1 MTTYNFATEVG
12 VTPTTQTWE
21 LVTNT
26 RTFQSPLTNA
36 VQTQTRKGSYWKTT
50 ATFNNLTGADRA
62 KMQAFLA
69 KLDGQVHRMYF
80 TDYGYNR
87 SGNAPSGDSI
97 TSLTAGSLVSGITYK
112 ITSVGTTDF
121 TAIGASSN
129 TVGVV
134 FQATGAGTG
143 TGTVVTVGIQVKG
156 ASQTGSSLIA
166 DGADL
171 SNTDYFK
178 AGDYIAFNNEFHIV
192 TADCSTDGL
201 GEITIP
207 IAPPLRKS
215 PDDNDP
221 INFVTPLAVMIVTST
236 ASWDTRPGRVSNF
249 TIEAI
254 EDVLA

>member
-26 RTFQSPLTNA
+26 RMFQSPLTNA
-36 VQTQTRKGSYWKTT
+36 IQTQTRKGSYWKTT

-62 KMQAFLA
+62 NMQAFLA
-69 KLDGQVHRMYF
+69 KLDGQVHRIYF

-87 SGNAPSGDSI
+87 SGNAPDSD
-97 TSLTAGSLVSGITYK
+97 
-112 ITSVGTTDF
+112 SVTDLK
-121 TAIGASSN
+121 
-129 TVGVV
+129 
-134 FQATGAGTG
+134 
-143 TGTVVTVGIQVKG
+143 VKG
-156 ASQTGSSLIA
+156 ADQTGASVIA
-166 DGADL
+166 DGAEL
-171 SNTDYFK
+171 NTSDYFK
-178 AGDYIAFNNEFHIV
+178 AGDYVAFNNEFHIV

-236 ASWDTRPGRVSNF
+236 AAWDTRPGRVSNF
-249 TIEAI
+249 KIEAI

>member
-1 MTTYNFATEVG
+1 MTTYTFATDVG

-36 VQTQTRKGSYWKTT
+36 IQTTTRKGSYWKTT
-50 ATFNNLTGADRA
+50 ATFNNLTGSDRA

-87 SGNAPSGDSI
+87 SGNAPSGDSV
-97 TSLTAGSLVSGITYK
+97 TNLLV
-112 ITSVGTTDF
+112 
-121 TAIGASSN
+121 N
-129 TVGVV
+129 
-134 FQATGAGTG
+134 
-143 TGTVVTVGIQVKG
+143 G
-156 ASQTGSSLIA
+156 ASQTGSSVVA
-166 DGADL
+166 DGAT
-171 SNTDYFK
+171 SNVAGYLK
-178 AGDYIAFNNEFHIV
+178 AGDYVAFNNEFHIV
-192 TADCSTDGL
+192 TADCETIAGA
-201 GEITIP
+201 ITIP

-249 TIEAI
+249 KIEAI

>member
-26 RTFQSPLTNA
+26 RIFQSPLTNA
-36 VQTQTRKGSYWKTT
+36 IQTQTRKGSYWKTT

-62 KMQAFLA
+62 NMQAFLA

-80 TDYGYNR
+80 TDYGYTR
-87 SGNAPSGDSI
+87 SGNAPDSD
-97 TSLTAGSLVSGITYK
+97 
-112 ITSVGTTDF
+112 SVTDLK
-121 TAIGASSN
+121 
-129 TVGVV
+129 
-134 FQATGAGTG
+134 
-143 TGTVVTVGIQVKG
+143 VKG
-156 ASQTGSSLIA
+156 ADQTGASVIA
-166 DGADL
+166 DGAEL
-171 SNTDYFK
+171 NTADYFK
-178 AGDYIAFNNEFHIV
+178 AGDYVAFNNEFHIV
-192 TADCSTDGL
+192 TADCATSGL

-236 ASWDTRPGRVSNF
+236 AAWDTRPGKVSNF
-249 TIEAI
+249 KIEAI

>member
-36 VQTQTRKGSYWKTT
+36 IQTTTRKGSYWKTT
-50 ATFNNLTGADRA
+50 ATFNNLQGADRA
-62 KMQAFLA
+62 NMQAFLA
-69 KLDGQVHRMYF
+69 KLDGQVHRIYF

-87 SGNAPSGDSI
+87 SGNAPSGDS
-97 TSLTAGSLVSGITYK
+97 
-112 ITSVGTTDF
+112 
-121 TAIGASSN
+121 
-129 TVGVV
+129 
-134 FQATGAGTG
+134 
-143 TGTVVTVGIQVKG
+143 VTNLLVKG
-156 ASQTGSSLIA
+156 GSQTGASVIA
-166 DGADL
+166 DGGDL

-178 AGDYIAFNNEFHIV
+178 AGDYVAFNNEYHIV

-221 INFVTPLAVMIVTST
+221 INFVTPLAVMMVVST

>member
-1 MTTYNFATEVG
+1 MTTYTFATDVG

-26 RTFQSPLTNA
+26 KMFQSPLTNA
-36 VQTQTRKGSYWKTT
+36 IQTTTRKGSYWKTT
-50 ATFNNLTGADRA
+50 ATFNNLTGSDRA
-62 KMQAFLA
+62 KMQAFLT

-87 SGNAPSGDSI
+87 SGNAPSGDS
-97 TSLTAGSLVSGITYK
+97 
-112 ITSVGTTDF
+112 
-121 TAIGASSN
+121 
-129 TVGVV
+129 
-134 FQATGAGTG
+134 
-143 TGTVVTVGIQVKG
+143 VTNLKVKG
-156 ASQTGSSLIA
+156 ASQTGSSVIA

-171 SNTDYFK
+171 SNTNYFK
-178 AGDYIAFNNEFHIV
+178 AGDYVAFNNEFHIV
-192 TADCSTDGL
+192 TADCSTSGI

-207 IAPPLRKS
+207 IAPPLRQS

-221 INFVTPLAVMIVTST
+221 INFVTPLAVMIVMST

>member
-21 LVTNT
+21 LITNT

-36 VQTQTRKGSYWKTT
+36 IQTQTRKGSYWKTT
-50 ATFNNLTGADRA
+50 ATFDNLQGADRA

-69 KLDGQVHRMYF
+69 KLDGQVHRIFF

-87 SGNAPSGDSI
+87 SGNAPSGDS
-97 TSLTAGSLVSGITYK
+97 
-112 ITSVGTTDF
+112 
-121 TAIGASSN
+121 
-129 TVGVV
+129 
-134 FQATGAGTG
+134 
-143 TGTVVTVGIQVKG
+143 VTNLLVKG
-156 ASQTGSSLIA
+156 AGQTGSSVIA

-171 SNTDYFK
+171 SNTDYLK
-178 AGDYIAFNNEFHIV
+178 AGDYVAFNNEFHIV

-215 PDDNDP
+215 PDDDDP
-221 INFVTPLAVMIVTST
+221 INFTVPLAVMIVTST

>member
-12 VTPTTQTWE
+12 VTPSTQTWE

-26 RTFQSPLTNA
+26 RMFQSPLTNA
-36 VQTQTRKGSYWKTT
+36 IQTQTRKGSYCKTT

-62 KMQAFLA
+62 NMQAFLA
-69 KLDGQVHRMYF
+69 KLDGQVHRIYL

-87 SGNAPSGDSI
+87 SGNAPDSD
-97 TSLTAGSLVSGITYK
+97 
-112 ITSVGTTDF
+112 SVTDLK
-121 TAIGASSN
+121 
-129 TVGVV
+129 
-134 FQATGAGTG
+134 
-143 TGTVVTVGIQVKG
+143 VKG
-156 ASQTGSSLIA
+156 GSQTGASVIA
-166 DGADL
+166 DGAEL
-171 SNTDYFK
+171 NTSDYFK
-178 AGDYIAFNNEFHIV
+178 AGDYVAFNNEFHIV
-192 TADCSTDGL
+192 TANCSTSGL

-236 ASWDTRPGRVSNF
+236 AAWDTRPGRVSNF
-249 TIEAI
+249 KIEAI

>member
-21 LVTNT
+21 LITNT

-36 VQTQTRKGSYWKTT
+36 IQTQTRKGSYWKTV
-50 ATFNNLTGADRA
+50 ATFDNLQGADRA

-69 KLDGQVHRMYF
+69 KLDGQVHRIFF

-87 SGNAPSGDSI
+87 SGNAPSGDS
-97 TSLTAGSLVSGITYK
+97 
-112 ITSVGTTDF
+112 
-121 TAIGASSN
+121 
-129 TVGVV
+129 
-134 FQATGAGTG
+134 
-143 TGTVVTVGIQVKG
+143 VTNLLVKG
-156 ASQTGSSLIA
+156 AGQTGSSLIA

-171 SNTDYFK
+171 TNTDYFK
-178 AGDYIAFNNEFHIV
+178 AGDYVAFNNEFHIV
-192 TADCSTDGL
+192 TADCDTTGL

-207 IAPPLRKS
+207 IAPPLRK
-215 PDDNDP
+215 PTDDDDP

>member
-21 LVTNT
+21 LITNT

-36 VQTQTRKGSYWKTT
+36 IQTQTRKGSYWKTT
-50 ATFNNLTGADRA
+50 ATFDNLQGADRA

-69 KLDGQVHRMYF
+69 KLDGQVHRIFF

-87 SGNAPSGDSI
+87 SGNAPSGDS
-97 TSLTAGSLVSGITYK
+97 GSP
-112 ITSVGTTDF
+112 
-121 TAIGASSN
+121 
-129 TVGVV
+129 
-134 FQATGAGTG
+134 TGLL
-143 TGTVVTVGIQVKG
+143 VKG
-156 ASQTGSSLIA
+156 AGQTGSVLIA

-171 SNTDYFK
+171 TNTDYFK
-178 AGDYIAFNNEFHIV
+178 AGDYVAFNNEFHIV

-215 PDDNDP
+215 PDDDDP
-221 INFVTPLAVMIVTST
+221 INFTVPLAVMIVTST

>member
-21 LVTNT
+21 LITNT

-36 VQTQTRKGSYWKTT
+36 IQTQTRKGSYWKTT
-50 ATFNNLTGADRA
+50 ATFDNLQGADRA

-69 KLDGQVHRMYF
+69 KLDGQVHRIFF

-87 SGNAPSGDSI
+87 SGNAPSGDS
-97 TSLTAGSLVSGITYK
+97 TNLL
-112 ITSVGTTDF
+112 
-121 TAIGASSN
+121 
-129 TVGVV
+129 
-134 FQATGAGTG
+134 
-143 TGTVVTVGIQVKG
+143 VKG
-156 ASQTGSSLIA
+156 AGQTGSSVIA
-166 DGADL
+166 DGGDL
-171 SNTDYFK
+171 TNTDYFK

-215 PDDNDP
+215 PDDDDP
-221 INFVTPLAVMIVTST
+221 INFTVPLAVMIVTST

>member
-1 MTTYNFATEVG
+1 MTTYTFATDVG

-36 VQTQTRKGSYWKTT
+36 IQTTTRKGSYWKTT

-87 SGNAPSGDSI
+87 SGNAPSGDSGV
-97 TSLTAGSLVSGITYK
+97 AF
-112 ITSVGTTDF
+112 SV
-121 TAIGASSN
+121 N
-129 TVGVV
+129 
-134 FQATGAGTG
+134 
-143 TGTVVTVGIQVKG
+143 G
-156 ASQTGSSLIA
+156 ASQTGSSLVA
-166 DGADL
+166 HDATV
-171 SNTDYFK
+171 STTDYLK
-178 AGDYIAFNNEFHIV
+178 AGDYVAFNNEFHIV
-192 TADCSTDGL
+192 TADCDSDISGNV
-201 GEITIP
+201 TIP
-207 IAPPLRKS
+207 IAPPIRTS
-215 PDDNDP
+215 PSDGAF
-221 INFVTPLAVMIVTST
+221 INFTVPLAVMIVTST

>member
-21 LVTNT
+21 LITNT

-36 VQTQTRKGSYWKTT
+36 IQTQTRKGSYWKTT
-50 ATFNNLTGADRA
+50 ATFDNLQGADRA

-69 KLDGQVHRMYF
+69 KLDGQVHRIFF

-87 SGNAPSGDSI
+87 SGNAPSGDSV
-97 TSLTAGSLVSGITYK
+97 TNLLV
-112 ITSVGTTDF
+112 
-121 TAIGASSN
+121 N
-129 TVGVV
+129 
-134 FQATGAGTG
+134 GAG
-143 TGTVVTVGIQVKG
+143 
-156 ASQTGSSLIA
+156 QTGSSVIA

-178 AGDYIAFNNEFHIV
+178 AGDYVAFNNEFHIV

-215 PDDNDP
+215 PDDDDP
-221 INFVTPLAVMIVTST
+221 INFTVPLAVMIVTST

-249 TIEAI
+249 KIEAI

>member
-21 LVTNT
+21 LITNT

-36 VQTQTRKGSYWKTT
+36 IQTQTRKGSYWKTT
-50 ATFNNLTGADRA
+50 ATFDNLQGADRA

-69 KLDGQVHRMYF
+69 KLDGQVHRIYF

-87 SGNAPSGDSI
+87 SGNAPSGDS
-97 TSLTAGSLVSGITYK
+97 
-112 ITSVGTTDF
+112 
-121 TAIGASSN
+121 
-129 TVGVV
+129 
-134 FQATGAGTG
+134 
-143 TGTVVTVGIQVKG
+143 VTNLLVKG
-156 ASQTGSSLIA
+156 AGQTGSSVDA

-171 SNTDYFK
+171 TNTDYFK
-178 AGDYIAFNNEFHIV
+178 AGDYVAFNNEFHIV

-215 PDDNDP
+215 PDDDDP

>member
-1 MTTYNFATEVG
+1 MTTYTFATEVG

-50 ATFNNLTGADRA
+50 ATFDNLTGADRA

-69 KLDGQVHRMYF
+69 KLDGQVHRIYF

-87 SGNAPSGDSI
+87 SGNAPSGDS
-97 TSLTAGSLVSGITYK
+97 
-112 ITSVGTTDF
+112 GT
-121 TAIGASSN
+121 N
-129 TVGVV
+129 LKVN
-134 FQATGAGTG
+134 
-143 TGTVVTVGIQVKG
+143 G

-166 DGADL
+166 DGAT
-171 SNTDYFK
+171 SNVVGYLK
-178 AGDYIAFNNEFHIV
+178 AGDYVAFNNEFHIV
-192 TADCSTDGL
+192 TADCDTVSGN
-201 GEITIP
+201 ITIP

-221 INFVTPLAVMIVTST
+221 INFANPLAVMMVTST

>member
-50 ATFNNLTGADRA
+50 ATFNNLTGSDRA

-87 SGNAPSGDSI
+87 LGNAPSGDS
-97 TSLTAGSLVSGITYK
+97 GSLLV
-112 ITSVGTTDF
+112 
-121 TAIGASSN
+121 AS
-129 TVGVV
+129 
-134 FQATGAGTG
+134 AG
-143 TGTVVTVGIQVKG
+143 Q
-156 ASQTGSSLIA
+156 SGSSLNA
-166 DGADL
+166 DTGAL
-171 SNTDYFK
+171 STTNYFR
-178 AGDYIAFNNEFHIV
+178 AGDYLEFNNEFHIV
-192 TADCSTDGL
+192 TADCSTSGT
-201 GEITIP
+201 GTITIP
-207 IAPPLRKS
+207 IAPPIRKATIN
-215 PDDNDP
+215 NDP
-221 INFVTPLAVMIVTST
+221 ITFVSPKAVMIVTST
-236 ASWDTRPGRVSNF
+236 ASWDTRPGQVSNF

>member
-21 LVTNT
+21 LITNT

-36 VQTQTRKGSYWKTT
+36 IQTQTRKGSYWKTT
-50 ATFNNLTGADRA
+50 ATFDNLQGADRA

-69 KLDGQVHRMYF
+69 KLDVQVHRIFF

-87 SGNAPSGDSI
+87 SGNAPSGDS
-97 TSLTAGSLVSGITYK
+97 
-112 ITSVGTTDF
+112 
-121 TAIGASSN
+121 
-129 TVGVV
+129 
-134 FQATGAGTG
+134 
-143 TGTVVTVGIQVKG
+143 VTNLLVKG
-156 ASQTGSSLIA
+156 AGQTGSSVIA

-178 AGDYIAFNNEFHIV
+178 AGDYVAFNNEFHIV

-215 PDDNDP
+215 PDDDDP
-221 INFVTPLAVMIVTST
+221 INFTVPLAVMIVTST
-236 ASWDTRPGRVSNF
+236 ASWDTRPGRVSNV